1 MTTPQAPEPHPRWTA
16 EGAPMDLPP
25 AFAAIFAAEA
35 IVRAALDAAEVAE
48 KEPPDRPE

>member
-1 MTTPQAPEPHPRWTA
+1 MTEEVHPRWTA

-35 IVRAALDAAEVAE
+35 VVRAALEETEAAEE
-48 KEPPDRPE
+48 EPPDRPE